1 MIGSGIHSL
10 IRLPAWEMA
19 FQFPPWERL
28 IQGRARVASARCWV
42 GADMTGL
49 GSSRMPP
56 LIIFGLTC
64 DSYTPGQMNVTEISS
79 RLPRAALLAVLLLVL
94 ATPFAFLGWRLV
106 TLILLAASAIATAQ
120 SSEGKDRLDQI
131 LELGGFGSPALTAAR
146 MIVLLALGSAV
157 WTDSAIVIPFV
168 CAAILMTLLMV
179 PARVVTDRLEARL
192 GRTVFTRNLGG
203 VAVDPPPAVANY
215 LASGIGLAIAEI
227 ILFCAGA
234 LLTGQLLLAWSA
246 AIVAVGLL
254 AFTVLATA
262 LATRRIGEPYRG
274 AVLAATHRA
283 LAGLSPKV
291 ALYVG
296 SGDASNLYQT
306 SMWLSALERVQEPTV
321 ILMRSRKQF
330 AVLGP
335 TATPVVCVPVAA
347 DFLSL
352 ELTTLRAGLF
362 VANTGD
368 VIHLIR
374 EPSLMS
380 AFIGHGDSDK
390 NSSANP
396 FAKVYDEIWLAG
408 EAGADRYRRA
418 NVGVRDDQFVFVGRP
433 QLDAISSATGQLEP
447 GEPPTVLYAPTW
459 EGWNLEQQYSSLLG
473 QAINFVQAALD
484 SPTPLRLIYKPH
496 PFTGRRLANA
506 RTAHQRIVSMLARAN
521 AANKLPSAPS
531 QVLPAD
537 QRRELDGLSAIAGD
551 ELLARFSRDFW
562 RRTDPRTHVVVEH
575 GDVGLYDCFNAA
587 SFMAADVSSVLSDFM
602 ASDKPFAVFNTSSL
616 PDDVFVDQFP
626 SASAGTVISADGS
639 HIPEVIDIVTGAAPD
654 RQRWIRAAQH
664 ELLLGPPQP
673 PATERFAS
681 AVSALVDRAE
691 ERQRPRVADD
701 DSA

>member
-1 MIGSGIHSL
+1 
-10 IRLPAWEMA
+10 MA
-19 FQFPPWERL
+19 
-28 IQGRARVASARCWV
+28 
-42 GADMTGL
+42 GL
-49 GSSRMPP
+49 GSLKMPL
-56 LIIFGLTC
+56 LIILGLVGGG
-64 DSYTPGQMNVTEISS
+64 YTRGQMNLTKIGN
-79 RLPRAALLAVLLLVL
+79 RLPRPVLLAVLLLAL
-94 ATPFAFLGWRLV
+94 AAPMAFVGWRLV
-106 TLILLAASAIATAQ
+106 TFILLTASAIASAQ
-120 SSEGKDRLDQI
+120 RSPGQDRIDQI
-131 LELGGFGSPALTAAR
+131 LELGGLGSPALTALR

-157 WTDSAIVIPFV
+157 WTNSAVVIPFV
-168 CAAILMTLLMV
+168 CAAILVTLLMV

-192 GRTVFTRNLGG
+192 GRTVFTRNLDG
-203 VAVDPPPAVANY
+203 VAVEPPAGVATY
-215 LASGIGLAIAEI
+215 LASGIGLAIAELV
-227 ILFCAGA
+227 LFFAGA
-234 LLTGQLLLAWSA
+234 LLTGQLLVAWLV

-254 AFTVLATA
+254 AFSVLATA
-262 LATRRIGEPYRG
+262 VVTKRIGDPYRG
-274 AVLAATHRA
+274 AVLAATRRT
-283 LAGLSPKV
+283 LANLSPRV

-306 SMWLSALERVQEPTV
+306 SMWLSALERVQEPTI
-321 ILMRSRKQF
+321 ILMRSHKQF

-335 TATPVVCVPVAA
+335 TSTPVVCVPVAA

-368 VIHLIR
+368 VIHLVR

-433 QLDAISSATGQLEP
+433 QLDAIDSATGQLEP

-473 QAINFVQAALD
+473 QAVNFVQAALD
-484 SPTPLRLIYKPH
+484 SPMPLRLIYKPH

-506 RTAHQRIVSMLARAN
+506 RTAHQRIVSMLAKAN
-521 AANKLPSAPS
+521 AANKLPAAPS
-531 QVLPAD
+531 QVLPAS

-639 HIPEVIDIVTGAAPD
+639 HISEVIDVVTGAAPD
-654 RQRWIRAAQH
+654 RQRRIRAAQH

-691 ERQRPRVADD
+691 ERQRPRATDD
-701 DSA
+701 GDSV